1 MLNILDAANSTLCDG
16 ILVPNELFNLV
27 HTIIN
32 VIKIAV
38 PILLIIFGIIDFA
51 KSVIAKSE
59 DDVKKYRKNFVSRL
73 ISAIVVFLLI
83 FIVQL
88 AVNMIASVEE
98 TTNENGQTISDI
110 WSCSKKFING
120 VESKSNSSTSN
131 TNGNSNANS
140 SSDNNSSSSSTVS
153 NASTN
158 NN

>member
-1 MLNILDAANSTLCDG
+1 MLNILDTANSTLCDG

-38 PILLIIFGIIDFA
+38 PILLIIFGMIDFA
-51 KSVIAKSE
+51 KSVVAKSE

-73 ISAIVVFLLI
+73 ISALIVFLLI

-88 AVNMIASVEE
+88 AVNLIASVEE

-120 VESKSNSSTSN
+120 VDNKTNNSTSN
-131 TNGNSNANS
+131 TNNNSNVNSSNS
-140 SSDNNSSSSSTVS
+140 SSNNS
-153 NASTN
+153 N
-158 NN
+158 